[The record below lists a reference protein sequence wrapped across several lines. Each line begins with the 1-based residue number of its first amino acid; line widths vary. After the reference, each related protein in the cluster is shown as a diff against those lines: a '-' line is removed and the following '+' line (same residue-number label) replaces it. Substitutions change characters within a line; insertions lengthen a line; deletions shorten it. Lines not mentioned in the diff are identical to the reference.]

1 VREWKVGL
9 RERKGPPDA
18 EEPRIDRRHEGEARG
33 KDQQDSSHV
42 TV

>member
-1 VREWKVGL
+1 VGEWKVGL
-9 RERKGPPDA
+9 RERKGPADA
-18 EEPRIDRRHEGEARG
+18 EEPRIDRRDEGKTRG